1 MNERMLPELMPGD
14 LFATPPAD
22 PLARFTS
29 DLLNAQ
35 TFHWVLVVHP
45 VLIDSRVDYEIME
58 AIPTKG
64 VAVGLLSQMYGD
76 VPIRVYRV
84 KALSRPDERQ
94 VERVADSYGRSFYAF
109 TTLPSIITWWVS
121 SHFIRFL
128 DSQPPALDL
137 NSALCTG
144 FVTMVWKDLGVELVP
159 PGVYPTPDML
169 EKSPSLEII
178 YSEF

>member
-29 DLLNAQ
+29 DLLSSQ

-45 VLIDSRVDYEIME
+45 VLTEAGVDYEIME

-84 KALSRPDERQ
+84 KAISRPDERQ

-109 TTLPSIITWWVS
+109 TTLPSIITWWIG
-121 SHFIRFL
+121 SHFVRFL

-159 PGVYPTPDML
+159 QAVYPTPDML
-169 EKSPSLEII
+169 EKSPNLEII
-178 YSEF
+178 YREF